1 MADMSNID
9 APAVV
14 FDNGSGFCKVG
25 FSKEIVPR
33 QIMNSVV
40 GHKRF
45 NSSLAEV
52 NKKNYL
58 IGNEALCSHE
68 ALILHHPIERGQITD
83 WDDME
88 KVWQHLF
95 ECELGVTPSEQPVL
109 MTEPSLTP
117 SQSREKMAEV
127 MFENFK
133 VPAFYLSNQAVVV
146 LYASASVTGLVVDSG
161 HGVTCTVPV
170 FEGHALPHAVSTL
183 NVSGNDLTEYLTWI
197 LLTRGYSHYSAI
209 NKAVVEDIKEK
220 LCYVALDPGKE
231 PKKSRCE
238 PRKEY
243 RLPDGNVIYFGDQLY
258 QVPEALF
265 TPSQMDFRSPGIT
278 EMIINSIMKCDTD
291 IQSSLFKG
299 IVLSGG
305 TTLLSGFKERL
316 FKELEPTA
324 EQGTAIKIIAYYD
337 RYLCGW
343 IGASIMSS
351 TSTFKDM
358 WITSADFK
366 EYGPSVVQRK
376 CF

>member
-1 MADMSNID
+1 MSNRHTLD

-33 QIMNSVV
+33 QIINSVV

-45 NSSLAEV
+45 NISLAKTK
-52 NKKNYL
+52 NKNYL
-58 IGNEALCSHE
+58 IGNEALYNDE
-68 ALILHHPIERGQITD
+68 PLILQHPIERGQITD
-83 WDDME
+83 WDDMG
-88 KVWQHLF
+88 KLWQHLF
-95 ECELGVTPSEQPVL
+95 ECELGVIPSEQPVL

-197 LLTRGYSHYSAI
+197 LLTRGYNHYSSI

-231 PKKSRCE
+231 PKQSRGK
-238 PRKEY
+238 PQKEY
-243 RLPDGNVIYFGDQLY
+243 RLPDGNVICLGDQLY

-265 TPSQMDFRSPGIT
+265 TPSQMDFRSPGIP
-278 EMIINSIMKCDTD
+278 EMIVNSIMKCDTD
-291 IQSSLFKG
+291 IQSALFKD

-316 FKELEPTA
+316 FKELKPTA
-324 EQGTAIKIIAYYD
+324 EQGTAIKITAYLD
-337 RYLCGW
+337 RYICGW
-343 IGASIMSS
+343 VGASIMSS

-366 EYGPSVVQRK
+366 EYGPSVIQRK